1 MVRGIYQLSENEV
14 WECLD
19 KIAKVKDVRRIKDRF
34 TGDFKDFAFVEFVTE
49 SEADFVVDLSLK
61 TTIRISGRPVTVC
74 KSKKKRAEN
83 EVPDPFEEK
92 TASKTESTEKFR
104 NCEANAL

>member
-19 KIAKVKDVRRIKDRF
+19 KIAKVKDIRRIKDRF

-61 TTIRISGRPVTVC
+61 TTIRVSGRPVTVC

-83 EVPDPFEEK
+83 EAPDPHEEK
-92 TASKTESTEKFR
+92 TTSKTESTDKSHDYEV
-104 NCEANAL
+104 NAL